1 MKFSSLQKKKPLV
14 INTKIIIKVN
24 NEKYSLQKSSLPIDN
39 ILSITRLY
47 SLYMTLSYINSR
59 TINHYMIYNY
69 SKKIIKNLEN
79 IKLIQK
85 LYYLIKK
92 SYILRK
98 HLKI

>member
-1 MKFSSLQKKKPLV
+1 MNFSSLQKKKPLV

-24 NEKYSLQKSSLPIDN
+24 NENFSLQKSSLPIDN

-59 TINHYMIYNY
+59 TINHIMIY
-69 SKKIIKNLEN
+69 SCTQKIIKNLEN

-92 SYILRK
+92 SYIRRK
-98 HLKI
+98 HLKQ

>member
-14 INTKIIIKVN
+14 INTKIIIKLN

-47 SLYMTLSYINSR
+47 SLYMTTSYINSR

-79 IKLIQK
+79 IKLVQK

-92 SYILRK
+92 SYIRRK
-98 HLKI
+98 HLKL